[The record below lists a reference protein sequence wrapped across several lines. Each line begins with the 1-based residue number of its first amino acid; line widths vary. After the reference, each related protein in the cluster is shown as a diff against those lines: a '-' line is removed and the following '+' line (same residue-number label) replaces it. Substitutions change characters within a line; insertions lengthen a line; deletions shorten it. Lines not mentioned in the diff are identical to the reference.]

1 MKRTP
6 HEGPTVQR
14 PGDQWSRWLARLGG
28 SPDDAGPGHEEPGY
42 RQVREPR
49 LPIECNTVRNPRRM
63 EHSLAGALGDAASSV
78 FTVLLVVTVLKVVI
92 VLALGAAGLWLLVT
106 SDNHVPALK
115 QAIATQME
123 QRGMEQRTRA
133 ASAGPTPEVQIHDR
147 LQAWMEYAR
156 LNCRRQQGEVPDEIW
171 EAAATDPLAGM
182 RITDRRAP
190 HAVLPAMLPYDGQL
204 RGNYVCTNGQT
215 YSWRSAARTRTLPE
229 TPPMPRAPTQ
239 DEVGPVAE
247 NVPAN

>member
-1 MKRTP
+1 MKRTR

-14 PGDQWSRWLARLGG
+14 PGRQWSRWLALLEGRF
-28 SPDDAGPGHEEPGY
+28 DDAGPGHEEPGY

-49 LPIECNTVRNPRRM
+49 LPVESNTVRNPRRM
-63 EHSLAGALGDAASSV
+63 EHSLAGALGAAASSV
-78 FTVLLVVTVLKVVI
+78 FSMLKAVVILVLLV
-92 VLALGAAGLWLLVT
+92 AGLWLVFT
-106 SDNHVPALK
+106 ADNHVPRLK

-123 QRGMEQRTRA
+123 QRGTEQRKV
-133 ASAGPTPEVQIHDR
+133 ASADPNPEVQVHDR

-171 EAAATDPLAGM
+171 EAAATDPLDGV

-190 HAVLPAMLPYDGQL
+190 YAVLPAMQPYDAQL
-204 RGNYVCTNGQT
+204 RGSYVCTNGQT
-215 YSWRSAARTRTLPE
+215 YSWRSAVRTRTLPE
-229 TPPMPRAPTQ
+229 TPPMPRVPVQ
-239 DEVGPVAE
+239 DEAGPVAE